1 MFPMVEMSRLTVAA
15 PLDSMDDVLAACDA
29 LGCVH
34 VQPYEQFEEGIGVG
48 QAAAQEGRGELLT
61 NVRAVRAAT
70 SAVNTGGAM
79 PRKQVEALID
89 GSFPGRI
96 EKVMEH
102 LRAIDEAKA
111 SIQSLAEERDVMARL
126 APLDLPLEL
135 LNGISGLEVLVAE
148 TSKASKVRDALG
160 DLAKDCE
167 VLARD
172 RIVAVACRPDHAPE
186 VQIVLGQLGAKVV
199 PGPCRRGPCR
209 QARGRGQVEHSAAR
223 VQNWLGRSQRRGLDR
238 SQRARPR
245 VRA

>member
-79 PRKQVEALID
+79 PRKQVEDLID

-111 SIQSLAEERDVMARL
+111 SIQSLVEERDVMARL

-199 PGPCRRGPCR
+199 QVPAGE
-209 QARGRGQVEHSAAR
+209 GRAGKR
-223 VQNWLGRSQRRGLDR
+223 VAEAKSNILRLEAKIALGRSQRRGVDR
-238 SQRARPR
+238 GQRSRPG
-245 VRA
+245 VRP

>member
-79 PRKQVEALID
+79 PRKQVEGLID

-126 APLDLPLEL
+126 APLEAHASRSSTGRPEPRPWILGHGHGQDLGSINAPVL
-135 LNGISGLEVLVAE
+135 LQDSRRPVEGVAAPGRLRQKGRAVL
-148 TSKASKVRDALG
+148 SL
-160 DLAKDCE
+160 
-167 VLARD
+167 
-172 RIVAVACRPDHAPE
+172 
-186 VQIVLGQLGAKVV
+186 
-199 PGPCRRGPCR
+199 
-209 QARGRGQVEHSAAR
+209 
-223 VQNWLGRSQRRGLDR
+223 
-238 SQRARPR
+238 
-245 VRA
+245 